1 MNTSI
6 KIVLKSDYVKKDGTI
21 NVRLRLTIDRRVK
34 YYPLNIYV
42 LPRNFANGKILRGDP
57 EFSNK
62 NLLIDKFRI
71 KANKIIFDF
80 RLNDT
85 PISFETFER
94 DFSNKKYGSKSFF
107 DFVDSLRSSLA
118 GKLSPGTLKG
128 YLDLSNKLKSFRP
141 ELRFNDIDMKFINQY
156 ELYLIKERKNN
167 KNTVTKSMKFIKSIL
182 NKAVMEGIIKE
193 NIFDKITL
201 GRTDGHREFLTID
214 ELNLLNKL
222 YYKNELKPNKNNV
235 LRYFLFSCYTGLRY
249 SDIKNFRFRN
259 IKDNKYISIKMLKTK
274 EYVIIP
280 LNEKA
285 KQLLPGKGFDP
296 QPVFKVLSDQPTN
309 RYLKEIMVV
318 AGIRKHISFHCA
330 RHTFATI
337 SKSFGLEYDVI
348 SKILGHTDI
357 KTTKVYAR
365 YELYHLEKEMEKWN

>member
-42 LPRNFANGKILRGDP
+42 LPKNFANGKILRGDP

-222 YYKNELKPNKNNV
+222 YYKNELKPNRNNV

-309 RYLKEIMVV
+309 RYLKEIMMV